1 MREMKGEGP
10 KKSLEQQRYVRAIFI
25 YGLVALPLPRP
36 AAVCG
41 RRRQGGRWSG
51 VEFGVRVKTSLQS
64 PVRSLSERARR
75 QSRY

>member
-10 KKSLEQQRYVRAIFI
+10 KKSLEQQRYMRAIFI

-41 RRRQGGRWSG
+41 RMPPPGRALEWSRIRRPR
-51 VEFGVRVKTSLQS
+51 
-64 PVRSLSERARR
+64 
-75 QSRY
+75 